1 LEYEEKVSIH
11 GQIAAYL
18 KQKLDTTKDGN
29 LKNELAP
36 YVAAHSLVSG
46 DDETAKQMLVI
57 SAQAANEIEG
67 NEIVEQAFATYQNIS
82 GTKDESEDVAD
93 RIIFQE
99 LLNQPAGRTMATDI
113 PGDRGNQ
120 YSGEDEAYPIDFS
133 YIRRTIVDEYHK
145 EHYEKAVKLVD
156 TYIST
161 HKKTLKPSEISQLLS
176 IAARCYV
183 ELGDLEASKDYLEK
197 AISELENYKE
207 PIPEAFVLNVGAI
220 INLEEG
226 KIDEAYAALKK
237 AAKKSMYLPPE
248 IKLITI
254 ANIALVLKK
263 DDPKQAEKYFYIL
276 RRLTKQLNYE
286 ELAEDIFD

>member
-1 LEYEEKVSIH
+1 
-11 GQIAAYL
+11 
-18 KQKLDTTKDGN
+18 
-29 LKNELAP
+29 
-36 YVAAHSLVSG
+36 
-46 DDETAKQMLVI
+46 
-57 SAQAANEIEG
+57 
-67 NEIVEQAFATYQNIS
+67 
-82 GTKDESEDVAD
+82 
-93 RIIFQE
+93 
-99 LLNQPAGRTMATDI
+99 
-113 PGDRGNQ
+113 
-120 YSGEDEAYPIDFS
+120 
-133 YIRRTIVDEYHK
+133 
-145 EHYEKAVKLVD
+145 
-156 TYIST
+156 
-161 HKKTLKPSEISQLLS
+161 
-176 IAARCYV
+176 V